1 MNEHLPR
8 AVHKRSILSILYLLA
23 TLHFLQHMP
32 RSSSPGVESNADY
45 DRSRSADRGRGHTT
59 GGVVCVCVRVCVC
72 PTLLPGTADRHHSL
86 PNKDRDG
93 TVVICRDIWTGRFL
107 DVLALNDLY
116 NILALT
122 LFLTFPFAQSTF

>member
-1 MNEHLPR
+1 M
-8 AVHKRSILSILYLLA
+8 SICHAPSINDPFSAFSIFWLLYISFSICPGVVVLA
-23 TLHFLQHMP
+23 
-32 RSSSPGVESNADY
+32 SSPMQTMTEAGVPTEAE
-45 DRSRSADRGRGHTT
+45 ATPL
-59 GGVVCVCVRVCVC
+59 VVLCVCVRVCVC